1 MCPDNDTPD
10 TGNTAPAEQNPTLAE
25 DDKFRR
31 TVEPSAGPN
40 ANGYD
45 DQIKQAHTI
54 TPDGVPVSAA
64 DIAGEG
70 AADDAVSSNVK
81 SDIEPSMPAPDAP
94 HVPDVPLE
102 G

>member
-1 MCPDNDTPD
+1 MCPDNDTP
-10 TGNTAPAEQNPTLAE
+10 APAEQNPTLAE

-31 TVEPSAGPN
+31 TIEPSVGPN

>member
-1 MCPDNDTPD
+1 MCPDNDTP
-10 TGNTAPAEQNPTLAE
+10 APAEQNPTLAE

-31 TVEPSAGPN
+31 TIEPSVGPN
-40 ANGYD
+40 ANGY
-45 DQIKQAHTI
+45 
-54 TPDGVPVSAA
+54 
-64 DIAGEG
+64 EG